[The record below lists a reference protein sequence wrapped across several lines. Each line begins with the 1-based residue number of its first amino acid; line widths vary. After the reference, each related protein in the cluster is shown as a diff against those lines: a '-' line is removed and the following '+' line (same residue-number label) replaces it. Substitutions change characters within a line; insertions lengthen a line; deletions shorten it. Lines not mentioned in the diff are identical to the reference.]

1 VTGAAFPAIEEI
13 LPHRGDM
20 LLLDRITEAT
30 AERLCAQAE
39 ARADAWYAD
48 AEGSM
53 PAWIT
58 IELMA
63 QAIAA
68 FVGLEHRRH
77 GRPIKIGFLL
87 GTRKFS
93 CTVPAIAPG
102 TVLDVVAN
110 LAYRE
115 PEGLGAFDCYIM
127 AGDARVAE
135 ATIKVYEPDDPTRFL
150 AGEEP

>member
-1 VTGAAFPAIEEI
+1 MSDAVFPAIEEI
-13 LPHRGDM
+13 LSHRGAM
-20 LLLDRITEAT
+20 LLLDRITEAG
-30 AERLCAQAE
+30 AERLCAQAQP
-39 ARADAWYAD
+39 RADAWYAD
-48 AEGSM
+48 SNGNM
-53 PAWIT
+53 PAYIT

-68 FVGLEHRRH
+68 FVGFEHRRA
-77 GRPIKIGFLL
+77 GRPPKIGFLL
-87 GTRKFS
+87 GTRNFS

-127 AGDARVAE
+127 VGGARVAE

-150 AGEEP
+150 SGEEA